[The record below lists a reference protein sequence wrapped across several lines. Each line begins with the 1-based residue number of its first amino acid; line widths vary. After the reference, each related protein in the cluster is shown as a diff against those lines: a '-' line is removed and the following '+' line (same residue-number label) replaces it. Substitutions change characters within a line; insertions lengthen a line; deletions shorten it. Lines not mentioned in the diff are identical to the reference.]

1 MLYVHICIQNIMTL
15 TNYGTIE
22 GMVHNVYM
30 RDLFTLIK
38 I

>member
-1 MLYVHICIQNIMTL
+1 MCVYKNYMIL
-15 TNYGTIE
+15 TKAYDTIE